1 MTVEIKH
8 NQSFWEQGPQNAEEI
23 HAVQQLQTG
32 QYNIRSDTHIGI
44 TWEENERDAVFVLYM
59 LEGEMQ
65 FQSSS
70 EVFSLKKDDSALF
83 SYEATAIHGISK
95 TPCRLMLF
103 STSGSYQKV
112 NATNACFEKL
122 REVELKDIYTIGHS
136 RRVSSLSMSIA
147 LQLDPGYDILTL
159 GAAATFHDLGK
170 YYTPI
175 EILQKP
181 GRLTPEEF
189 SIIKL
194 HPQASWQLLMESHGE
209 IIAEIALQH
218 HERMDGSGYP
228 RGLHADAI
236 RMDARIIAVA
246 DVFDAI
252 TSKRSYNN
260 PVSYEQALSI
270 MEQEQ
275 QLYDSDVLHA
285 LHILVREKRL
295 SISI

>member
-1 MTVEIKH
+1 
-8 NQSFWEQGPQNAEEI
+8 
-23 HAVQQLQTG
+23 
-32 QYNIRSDTHIGI
+32 
-44 TWEENERDAVFVLYM
+44 
-59 LEGEMQ
+59 MQ

-275 QLYDSDVLHA
+275 QLYDPDVLHA
-285 LHILVREKRL
+285 LHILEREKRL

>member
-8 NQSFWEQGPQNAEEI
+8 NQSFWEQGPQTAEEI

-32 QYNIRSDTHIGI
+32 LYNIRSDTHIGI

>member
-1 MTVEIKH
+1 MLFHLFGSISIDGKIVFDADQGINLPPNKRDVGFLFQNYALWPNMTVYQNISFGLTNIKEEMDEID
-8 NQSFWEQGPQNAEEI
+8 F
-23 HAVQQLQTG
+23 
-32 QYNIRSDTHIGI
+32 
-44 TWEENERDAVFVLYM
+44 DA
-59 LEGEMQ
+59 
-65 FQSSS
+65 
-70 EVFSLKKDDSALF
+70 
-83 SYEATAIHGISK
+83 
-95 TPCRLMLF
+95 R
-103 STSGSYQKV
+103 
-112 NATNACFEKL
+112 
-122 REVELKDIYTIGHS
+122 
-136 RRVSSLSMSIA
+136 
-147 LQLDPGYDILTL
+147 
-159 GAAATFHDLGK
+159 AAARM
-170 YYTPI
+170 I

-270 MEQEQ
+270 MEQER

>member
-32 QYNIRSDTHIGI
+32 LYNIRSDTHIGI

-122 REVELKDIYTIGHS
+122 REVELKDIYT
-136 RRVSSLSMSIA
+136 VSSLSMSIA

>member
-32 QYNIRSDTHIGI
+32 LYNIRSYTHIGI

>member
-32 QYNIRSDTHIGI
+32 LYNIRSDTHIGI
-44 TWEENERDAVFVLYM
+44 TWEEK

>member
-32 QYNIRSDTHIGI
+32 LYNIRSDTHIGI

-103 STSGSYQKV
+103 STIGSYQKV

-218 HERMDGSGYP
+218 MNEWMEADIPAVCTQMQSGWMHASLRLRMCLMPLRVNAPTTIPSAMNRLCLSWNRSGSCT
-228 RGLHADAI
+228 I
-236 RMDARIIAVA
+236 RMFCMHFI
-246 DVFDAI
+246 FW
-252 TSKRSYNN
+252 
-260 PVSYEQALSI
+260 
-270 MEQEQ
+270 
-275 QLYDSDVLHA
+275 
-285 LHILVREKRL
+285 
-295 SISI
+295 

>member
-32 QYNIRSDTHIGI
+32 LYNIRSDTHIGI

-122 REVELKDIYTIGHS
+122 REVELKDIYTIG
-136 RRVSSLSMSIA
+136 

-270 MEQEQ
+270 MEQER

>member
-32 QYNIRSDTHIGI
+32 LYNIRSDTHIGI

-189 SIIKL
+189 SIIKTCIPRL
-194 HPQASWQLLMESHGE
+194 PGSLLMESH
-209 IIAEIALQH
+209 
-218 HERMDGSGYP
+218 R
-228 RGLHADAI
+228 R
-236 RMDARIIAVA
+236 
-246 DVFDAI
+246 
-252 TSKRSYNN
+252 N
-260 PVSYEQALSI
+260 
-270 MEQEQ
+270 
-275 QLYDSDVLHA
+275 
-285 LHILVREKRL
+285 
-295 SISI
+295 

>member
-8 NQSFWEQGPQNAEEI
+8 NQSFWEQVPRMLKKSMPYSNCRPDCI
-23 HAVQQLQTG
+23 
-32 QYNIRSDTHIGI
+32 NIRSDTHIGI

-136 RRVSSLSMSIA
+136 RTGQQSFQCPLHCSWIRA
-147 LQLDPGYDILTL
+147 YDILTL
-159 GAAATFHDLGK
+159 GAAATF
-170 YYTPI
+170 P
-175 EILQKP
+175 
-181 GRLTPEEF
+181 
-189 SIIKL
+189 
-194 HPQASWQLLMESHGE
+194 
-209 IIAEIALQH
+209 
-218 HERMDGSGYP
+218 
-228 RGLHADAI
+228 
-236 RMDARIIAVA
+236 
-246 DVFDAI
+246 
-252 TSKRSYNN
+252 
-260 PVSYEQALSI
+260 
-270 MEQEQ
+270 
-275 QLYDSDVLHA
+275 
-285 LHILVREKRL
+285 
-295 SISI
+295 